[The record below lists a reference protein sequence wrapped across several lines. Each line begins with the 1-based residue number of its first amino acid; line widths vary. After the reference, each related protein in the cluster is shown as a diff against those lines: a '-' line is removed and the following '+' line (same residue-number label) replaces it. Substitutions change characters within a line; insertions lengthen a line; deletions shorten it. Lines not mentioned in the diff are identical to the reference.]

1 MTNRRSQS
9 IQAAFLISTLF
20 YHSTLF
26 APHVSP
32 GVFPVLAYADLLNT
46 KGRRITA
53 LLSSDFARSTPL
65 CLYISIY
72 GPRNHESGP

>member
-20 YHSTLF
+20 YHSPPF
-26 APHVSP
+26 AP
-32 GVFPVLAYADLLNT
+32 GVFPVLAYADLMNT